1 MSSGELSQS
10 RRFEAVNEI
19 LKKHEFKS
27 RKLIAVLQEVQEI
40 YRYLPEEVLMYV
52 ATGMG
57 LTPSQVFGV
66 VTFYEN
72 FSLEPK
78 GKYVIR
84 VCDGTACHVRHSE
97 PILSAIRKRLQL
109 EEDQTTTPDLLFS
122 VETVACLGACVVAPV
137 VSINGEIYGQMTPD
151 NVVSIINELIRREEY
166 VLN

>member
-1 MSSGELSQS
+1 MINGELTQS
-10 RRFEAVNEI
+10 RCFEAVNEI
-19 LKKHEFKS
+19 LKKYKF
-27 RKLIAVLQEVQEI
+27 RPQKLIAVLQEVQDI

-78 GKYVIR
+78 GKYIIR

-97 PILSAIRKRLQL
+97 PILAAMRKKL
-109 EEDQTTTPDLLFS
+109 ELTEKQTTTPDLMFS
-122 VETVACLGACVVAPV
+122 LETVACLGACVAAPV
-137 VSINGEIYGQMTPD
+137 VSINGEIYAQMTPD
-151 NVVSIINELIRREEY
+151 KIVSIIDDLLRREEH

>member
-1 MSSGELSQS
+1 MINGDLSQG
-10 RRFEAVNEI
+10 RRFEAVNDI
-19 LKKHEFKS
+19 LERYCF
-27 RKLIAVLQEVQEI
+27 RARYLIAVLQEVQEL

-84 VCDGTACHVRHSE
+84 VCDGTACHVRHSD
-97 PILSAIRKRLQL
+97 PILSAIRKRLELKPGQP
-109 EEDQTTTPDLLFS
+109 TTPDLMFTL
-122 VETVACLGACVVAPV
+122 ETVACLGACVVAPV
-137 VSINGEIYGQMTPD
+137 VSINGEIHGQMTPD
-151 NVVSIINELIRREEY
+151 RIVNMIDELSRREEHAII
-166 VLN
+166 

>member
-1 MSSGELSQS
+1 MIRGELTQS

-19 LKKHEFKS
+19 LEKYDYKPQ
-27 RKLIAVLQEVQEI
+27 KLIAVLQEVQEI

-52 ATGMG
+52 ATGMS

-78 GKYVIR
+78 GKYIIR

-97 PILSAIRKRLQL
+97 PLLSAIRQRLQL
-109 EEDQTTTPDLLFS
+109 KEGQTTTPDLMFS
-122 VETVACLGACVVAPV
+122 LETVACLGACVVAPV

-151 NVVSIINELIRREEY
+151 KIVSIINELSRREEH